1 MSLNGY
7 NGNPNLPRAGS
18 SKMWTPDRV
27 MEFEKCMDDPIYFA
41 ETYFKIVHPDHG
53 LIPFKL
59 HDFQREAIEAFQT
72 TRKLILN
79 TSRQVGKTTFA
90 TAVILHF
97 ALFSTTKPLIALLA
111 NKADTAREILSRIQ
125 LAYEYLPDWL
135 KGGVKEWNKGSV
147 IFENGAKIL
156 ASASSSSAIR
166 GKSVALLYID
176 ECAFVDHWDE
186 FSASVL
192 PTLSS
197 GKTTK
202 MIFTSTPNGLNHFY
216 YYCDGAKLGTNGFKY
231 IEVPWYKVPGRDE
244 EWKKEV
250 LEGIN
255 HDMEK
260 FVCEYECVSYDSM
273 ITLSDGAITKQ
284 IQIGEF
290 STFLNANSLDYKY
303 LRSASLEDFMN
314 TNGFVYKITRQDGL
328 VYIGITVDLKKR
340 IAAHTKSHRFKDI
353 PIEKVEI
360 LFEGPYRECEVQEE
374 KFIEYFDSYANGLNL
389 TEDGKAKNPDDIIA
403 SNWITYGDKHSKRTK
418 DKMSKAWTEERKLA
432 HKERMKERV
441 YSEETK
447 LNWST
452 KRKGK
457 IWGGEKIDQQRKD
470 HLRKEFATMEISDD
484 DLKSIVANKYVELVG
499 KVPLSRLKMKSGH
512 ELSEDRIKIHLL
524 HKKNPDISL
533 THIKNIIYGRTLN

>member
-1 MSLNGY
+1 MSINGY

-18 SKMWTPDRV
+18 QKSWDPHRV
-27 MEFEKCMDDPIYFA
+27 AEFTKCMEDPIYFA

-59 HDFQREAIEAFQT
+59 HDFQREAIEAFQC

-147 IFENGAKIL
+147 IFENGAKII
-156 ASASSSSAIR
+156 AAASSSSAIR

-176 ECAFVDHWDE
+176 ECAFVEHWDE

-197 GKTTK
+197 GVTTK

-216 YYCDGAKLGTNGFKY
+216 YYCEGAKQNTNGFTY

-244 EWKKEV
+244 AWKKEV

-260 FVCEYECVSYDSM
+260 FVCEYECEFMGSSGTLITGACLKTLKPSIPLDFRDGFKQYERPVKNHTYVTVVDVSRGKGLDFS
-273 ITLSDGAITKQ
+273 AFQ
-284 IQIGEF
+284 IIDVTD
-290 STFLNANSLDYKY
+290 STFKQVATYRNNLVTPTDYTSVVYNMSKTYNDAYVLVEINDIGGQVADMLYNEYEYENILHTDNHGRGGKRVSGGFGTSVDRGIRTTKTVKALGCSILKLLVEQKRLSLVDK
-303 LRSASLEDFMN
+303 E
-314 TNGFVYKITRQDGL
+314 TITELSVFSKKGTSYEAEPGYHDDTVMCL
-328 VYIGITVDLKKR
+328 VLFSWLTADPF
-340 IAAHTKSHRFKDI
+340 FKDI
-353 PIEKVEI
+353 TNIDMMR
-360 LFEGPYRECEVQEE
+360 LLR
-374 KFIEYFDSYANGLNL
+374 D
-389 TEDGKAKNPDDIIA
+389 
-403 SNWITYGDKHSKRTK
+403 R
-418 DKMSKAWTEERKLA
+418 TEEEIAADLVPFGLVQDGIEDLA
-432 HKERMKERV
+432 DEPFV
-441 YSEETK
+441 S
-447 LNWST
+447 
-452 KRKGK
+452 G
-457 IWGGEKIDQQRKD
+457 D
-470 HLRKEFATMEISDD
+470 HQWW
-484 DLKSIVANKYVELVG
+484 KS
-499 KVPLSRLKMKSGH
+499 SSW
-512 ELSEDRIKIHLL
+512 
-524 HKKNPDISL
+524 
-533 THIKNIIYGRTLN
+533 